1 MSVIEEY
8 FIDTGANSRPVP
20 ILSLAGTSRA
30 HCKEI
35 MALAFRSLLWIIVLL
50 APGGFL
56 LLPILAL
63 HQVKSSR
70 VSNTA
75 NEH

>member
-1 MSVIEEY
+1 
-8 FIDTGANSRPVP
+8 
-20 ILSLAGTSRA
+20 
-30 HCKEI
+30 
-35 MALAFRSLLWIIVLL
+35 MALAFRALLWIIVLL
-50 APGGFL
+50 APGGVL

-75 NEH
+75 NKHWQ